1 MADTNKQAEDMF
13 KAMVLLRRRKGTTSE
28 DFRAWWLERHAP
40 MARQLPKLRRLCFNL
55 VEAENDTPFDG
66 VAELW
71 FDSKADFESAG
82 IKPSYH
88 LKVEK
93 NLCHWK
99 QLSFA
104 NHGICCSAQYS

>member
-1 MADTNKQAEDMF
+1 MF

-55 VEAENDTPFDG
+55 AEAENDTPFDG

-71 FDSKADFESAG
+71 FDSKADFEAAYASDIGKKVAADSVANVDHRERLLVTEHDLF
-82 IKPSYH
+82 PS
-88 LKVEK
+88 
-93 NLCHWK
+93 
-99 QLSFA
+99 
-104 NHGICCSAQYS
+104 

>member
-1 MADTNKQAEDMF
+1 MF

-71 FDSKADFESAG
+71 FDSKADFEAAYASDIGKKVAADSVANVDHRERLLVTEHDLF
-82 IKPSYH
+82 PS
-88 LKVEK
+88 
-93 NLCHWK
+93 
-99 QLSFA
+99 
-104 NHGICCSAQYS
+104 